1 MTEEDAF
8 KLEKHLIKSI
18 GRRDLGLGTLVNM
31 TDGGEGLINCSEI
44 TKDKLRI
51 PFSQE
56 RRTNISK
63 AKKGKSVTK
72 EMKIMLMEYAKVP
85 IIHYNKNLEIIKEYS
100 SIKDACNELK
110 ITNASIFRYCKKYFN
125 AKDGSTFRY
134 KIDHLPEREKKQFPN
149 ISPSDAVLSHIET
162 RDIIN
167 LQCKSISLQIGHPI
181 TSNAASLFWKLLR
194 DDQQLYNNLYPLD
207 CDFSIEFTF
216 DNPLD
221 QKGYTANMLYDDIK
235 HNNSRVKL
243 SRFPGINRINSDE
256 DRKQKRL
263 MAFIAPIPSNH
274 HHIIILHSLH
284 RNEMETLLQKTI
296 KEKIN
301 KNALQH
307 IATTHA
313 QSTNDIV
320 YQKSFYK
327 KINISAYRL
336 TG

>member
-1 MTEEDAF
+1 MEIYYVYCYLNQTKKGNFNYIDYNFEYEPFYVGKGKNNRDSVHLKDCYNKNVFFKRKINKIIKDTGEIPIIVRVKENMTEEDAF

-134 KIDHLPEREKKQFPN
+134 KIDQLGMKTYIKNEENDNTWKF
-149 ISPSDAVLSHIET
+149 
-162 RDIIN
+162 
-167 LQCKSISLQIGHPI
+167 LQ
-181 TSNAASLFWKLLR
+181 
-194 DDQQLYNNLYPLD
+194 
-207 CDFSIEFTF
+207 
-216 DNPLD
+216 
-221 QKGYTANMLYDDIK
+221 
-235 HNNSRVKL
+235 NSR
-243 SRFPGINRINSDE
+243 
-256 DRKQKRL
+256 
-263 MAFIAPIPSNH
+263 
-274 HHIIILHSLH
+274 
-284 RNEMETLLQKTI
+284 
-296 KEKIN
+296 
-301 KNALQH
+301 
-307 IATTHA
+307 
-313 QSTNDIV
+313 
-320 YQKSFYK
+320 K
-327 KINISAYRL
+327 K
-336 TG
+336 G